1 MSVYEEG
8 IRVPLAIVV
17 DIDVDV
23 DVDVDD
29 VVVVD

>member
-23 DVDVDD
+23 DVDD